1 MSYYKEDL
9 NLTNKNSLSQQKS
22 TFKAWIFG
30 RDREERSQ
38 VINALKQEQWPLVTI
53 QSLDYF
59 ESLASQLSPDILIL
73 CSDIMSTF
81 GNQLIREL
89 RKKGTTFPILCIGK
103 ILQAEN
109 CIIALEEGADD
120 YLHSPLNTRE
130 FVSRARR
137 AAKLTNGSHTTPAKT
152 DNNATYTICNLQF
165 YPETKN
171 LESKSGQHVSL
182 TTGEVN
188 LLLLLCENKGVTISR
203 QRLASL
209 TETESSNSR
218 TIDVRISKLKK
229 KITLLD
235 PNETYIT
242 SKRHEGYHFT
252 SDTQAIQ
259 EIK

>member
-73 CSDIMSTF
+73 CSDTMSTF

-120 YLHSPLNTRE
+120 YLHSPLNKRE

-137 AAKLTNGSHTTPAKT
+137 AARAISPQRAIEPRSAPQSHGALEPQSQSPGELTCQQNNEQTDRGGHQQPAF
-152 DNNATYTICNLQF
+152 I
-165 YPETKN
+165 
-171 LESKSGQHVSL
+171 
-182 TTGEVN
+182 
-188 LLLLLCENKGVTISR
+188 
-203 QRLASL
+203 
-209 TETESSNSR
+209 
-218 TIDVRISKLKK
+218 
-229 KITLLD
+229 
-235 PNETYIT
+235 
-242 SKRHEGYHFT
+242 
-252 SDTQAIQ
+252 
-259 EIK
+259 